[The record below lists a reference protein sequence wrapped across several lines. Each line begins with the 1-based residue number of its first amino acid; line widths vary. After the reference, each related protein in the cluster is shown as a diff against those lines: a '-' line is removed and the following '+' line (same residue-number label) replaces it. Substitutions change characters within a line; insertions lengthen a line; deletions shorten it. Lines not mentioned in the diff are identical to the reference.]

1 MRDRG
6 ESRDGPEGGGAVSI
20 KERTYG
26 ESALMTPANLMTAFR
41 LLVSPIFIYLIVFYR
56 ISWWTVAVG
65 ALAAASDYFDGIVAR
80 RHGTT
85 TSGAFLDPLADKV
98 IILGSLYALII
109 SRPHGLKAFIIP
121 AIIITLREVWMSV
134 YRARASRRGISIPAS
149 RLAKWKTFVQ
159 DWAIAFCV
167 IPFCAHHTWLGVAT
181 IWLAALMTVYT
192 GWRYYVDGKK
202 ALARA
207 R

>member
-1 MRDRG
+1 VRDRG
-6 ESRDGPEGGGAVSI
+6 EPRNGPRGGGLVTI

-26 ESALMTPANLMTAFR
+26 ESALLTPANLMTAFR
-41 LLVSPIFIYLIVFYR
+41 LLVSPVFIYLIIFYR

-121 AIIITLREVWMSV
+121 AVIITLREVWMSV
-134 YRARASRRGISIPAS
+134 YRARASRRGVSIPAS

-202 ALARA
+202 VLARA

>member
-1 MRDRG
+1 
-6 ESRDGPEGGGAVSI
+6 V
-20 KERTYG
+20 
-26 ESALMTPANLMTAFR
+26 
-41 LLVSPIFIYLIVFYR
+41 
-56 ISWWTVAVG
+56 
-65 ALAAASDYFDGIVAR
+65 
-80 RHGTT
+80 
-85 TSGAFLDPLADKV
+85 
-98 IILGSLYALII
+98 
-109 SRPHGLKAFIIP
+109 
-121 AIIITLREVWMSV
+121 
-134 YRARASRRGISIPAS
+134 SIPAS

-202 ALARA
+202 VLARA

>member
-6 ESRDGPEGGGAVSI
+6 EPRNGPRGGGLVTI

-26 ESALMTPANLMTAFR
+26 ESALLTPANLMTAFR
-41 LLVSPIFIYLIVFYR
+41 LLVSPVFIYLIIFYR

-121 AIIITLREVWMSV
+121 AVIITLREVWMSV
-134 YRARASRRGISIPAS
+134 YRARASRRGVSIPAS

-202 ALARA
+202 VLARA